1 MMPTGRIWWCLWA
14 PLLLLALTAC
24 IPSKAQSQVP
34 APRRLRFKVL
44 SSSTLLISWREPKGE
59 VDRYLLLYNSIP
71 GGQQKEIIVSK
82 SHTKVL
88 ITDYDPS
95 KGYTFSIIAV
105 RGSEQSRPL
114 QGRFKAHV
122 GDRGENDG
130 GDNSEPQKLTE
141 LVLPPQDANE
151 ISGVD
156 QFVCHNEAIADIVI
170 LVDGSWSVGRVN
182 FRLVR
187 MFLENLVNA
196 FDVGTD
202 KTRIGLAQYSGDPR
216 IEWHLDAFSTKDA
229 VLDAIKN
236 LPYKGG
242 NTLTGLALTFILEN
256 CFRPESGSRVGV
268 PKIGILITDGRSQD
282 DVIPPAESL
291 RKAGV
296 ELFAIGVKNAD
307 ENELRSIASE
317 PDDTHVYNVADFSIM
332 SSIVEGLT
340 RVVCEQVERQDIDIK
355 QKLTPEKRGIPL
367 DLITS
372 EVTARSFRVS
382 WTHAP
387 GDVERYRVVYYP
399 VQGGQPQEAVVSGS
413 ESSVVLQHLSSLTEY
428 QLAVFAVYANE
439 ASEALRG
446 SETTLD
452 QFVCHNEAIAD
463 IVILVDGSWSIGRIN
478 FRLVRMFLENLVN
491 AFDVGTDKTRIGLAQ
506 YSDDPRIEW
515 HLNAFSTKNAL
526 LDAIKNLPYK
536 GGSTLTGLA
545 LTFILENCFRPES
558 GSRVG
563 VPKIGILITDGR
575 SQDDVI
581 PPAESLRK
589 AGVELFAIGVKNADE
604 NELRSIASE
613 PDDTHVYNVADFS
626 IMSSIVEGLTRVV
639 CEQVERQ
646 DINIKQKLTPEK
658 RGIPLDL
665 ITSEVTARSFRVSWT
680 HAPGDVERYRVV
692 YYPVQGGEPQ
702 EAVVSGSESSVVL
715 QHLSSLTEYQLAV
728 FAVYANEASEAL
740 RGSET
745 TLALPSVTTLQLFNV
760 TQSTMTA
767 RWDDINGVSGYTL
780 LYTALTDDGN
790 FEKKEVKVSDAVTE
804 LELDGLIPET
814 EYSVTVYAMHGDQT
828 SDPIT
833 NQASTL
839 PLSPPRNLQ
848 FSDITH
854 NSAHISWDPASSGVK
869 GYHIMW
875 VKTDGTV
882 AEEAEVG
889 PVTSY
894 DLSELMSLMEYS
906 VAIFALYNEGQSEPL
921 TDGFTTTPVPGPLNL
936 HSTDVN
942 TDSFRVSWDHSAN
955 DIVLYRLSWAQ
966 LTGGNTKE
974 VVLSGSD
981 NEYILMGLSP
991 STEYEVMLTAIFTD
1005 NTESDTVSVTER
1017 TMAKTT
1023 TVSSTTV
1030 SRHAVKKLYLRDET
1044 TQSLDASWE
1053 LEDPN
1058 VENYRVFYASLSGD
1072 HKESVLVGGG
1082 QKRTVLQPLLPDT
1095 QYKVIVTPMYR
1106 DGQDG
1111 ISVSASA
1118 STLPLSSPENLRVSE
1133 EWYNRFRVT
1142 WDPPQS
1148 PTEGYRIIYQPIH
1161 VQGRVLETTVVEDV
1175 NSILLLNL
1183 LSGTEYSVQVTA
1195 SYSSGQSEPLLV
1207 NAKTLFLG
1215 VSGLSTYQVRSNSMC
1230 VQWQPLLH
1238 ATLYRVSI
1246 QSTLNGQRQE
1256 VNLGGGASRQ
1266 CFYDLTPGSQ
1276 YQISIYTEVQEIEGP
1291 SVSITDM
1298 TLPAPTQAP
1307 TEPPTTEQ
1315 LPTIPPAKEVCKE
1328 AKADLVFL
1336 VDGSWSIGD
1345 DNFLKITR
1353 FLYSTMGSLDL
1364 IGPDGTQVAIAQ
1376 FSDDART
1383 EFQLSSHG
1391 NKEALLEAIQ
1401 KIRYKGGNTKTGRA
1415 IKHVK
1420 ESIFTQEAGARRGV
1434 PKVLVVL
1441 TDGRSQ
1447 DDVNKV
1453 SKEMQ
1458 MDGYIIFAIGFA
1470 DADYGEL
1477 VNIASKPIDR
1487 HVFFVDDLDAV
1498 KKIEEELITFVCEA
1512 ATATC
1517 PSVLMSGN
1525 TMAGFKMMEKFG
1537 LVEKEY
1543 STIPGVSLEPGSFNS
1558 FPCYRLH
1565 RDALVLQPTK
1575 YLHPEGL
1582 PSEYTI
1588 SMMFR
1593 LLPETPQEPFAL
1605 WEILNKDNNP
1615 LVGLILDNSGKT
1627 LTFFNHDYKGH
1638 FQTVT
1643 FEGPEIR
1650 KMFHGSFHKL
1660 HATISKTSVKVVL
1673 DCSVVGEK
1681 SVYAAGNITT
1691 DGVEILGRMVRSRGR
1706 RDSSAPFQL
1715 QMFDIICST
1724 SWASRDKCCELPALR
1739 VEEQCS
1745 PMPHACTCSQ
1755 DSKGPP
1761 GPSGPPGGPGIRGA
1775 RGDRGEPGVT
1785 GPQGPTGE
1793 IGPPGPSGPPGPQ
1806 GPSGISIQGPPGAA
1820 GDKGERGETGPAGP
1834 MGVAGSPGSP
1844 GREGPPGVRGLPG
1857 NNGPQGQQGPP
1868 GPVGAPGAPG
1878 APGPGGPAGSQGDQ
1892 GVPGPAGTKGDKGER
1907 GDVQSQAAVRAIA
1920 RQVCEQLIQSHLS
1933 RYNSILNQIPLQSS
1947 VSFRAVPGPPGEPG
1961 RRGLPGPQGEQG
1973 PPGRPGFPGTNGQN
1987 GRPGDRGLAG
1997 QKGERGSPGI
2007 GSQGPRGPPGPP
2019 GLPGE
2024 GRTGSQGPPGRP
2036 GGPGT
2041 AGRPGNPGATGPAG
2055 PPGYCDQN
2063 SCLGYNVGVQ
2073 QDYGN
2078 DY

>member
-1 MMPTGRIWWCLWA
+1 MEMRRGAERLLVLSDRGNDVLSGLSRQLGVRMMPTGRIWWCLWA

-114 QGRFKAHV
+114 QGRFK
-122 GDRGENDG
+122 
-130 GDNSEPQKLTE
+130 
-141 LVLPPQDANE
+141 
-151 ISGVD
+151 VD

-202 KTRIGLAQYSGDPR
+202 KTRI
-216 IEWHLDAFSTKDA
+216 
-229 VLDAIKN
+229 V
-236 LPYKGG
+236 
-242 NTLTGLALTFILEN
+242 
-256 CFRPESGSRVGV
+256 
-268 PKIGILITDGRSQD
+268 
-282 DVIPPAESL
+282 
-291 RKAGV
+291 
-296 ELFAIGVKNAD
+296 
-307 ENELRSIASE
+307 
-317 PDDTHVYNVADFSIM
+317 
-332 SSIVEGLT
+332 
-340 RVVCEQVERQDIDIK
+340 
-355 QKLTPEKRGIPL
+355 
-367 DLITS
+367 
-372 EVTARSFRVS
+372 
-382 WTHAP
+382 
-387 GDVERYRVVYYP
+387 
-399 VQGGQPQEAVVSGS
+399 
-413 ESSVVLQHLSSLTEY
+413 
-428 QLAVFAVYANE
+428 
-439 ASEALRG
+439 
-446 SETTLD
+446 
-452 QFVCHNEAIAD
+452 
-463 IVILVDGSWSIGRIN
+463 
-478 FRLVRMFLENLVN
+478 
-491 AFDVGTDKTRIGLAQ
+491 
-506 YSDDPRIEW
+506 
-515 HLNAFSTKNAL
+515 
-526 LDAIKNLPYK
+526 
-536 GGSTLTGLA
+536 
-545 LTFILENCFRPES
+545 
-558 GSRVG
+558 
-563 VPKIGILITDGR
+563 
-575 SQDDVI
+575 
-581 PPAESLRK
+581 
-589 AGVELFAIGVKNADE
+589 
-604 NELRSIASE
+604 
-613 PDDTHVYNVADFS
+613 
-626 IMSSIVEGLTRVV
+626 
-639 CEQVERQ
+639 
-646 DINIKQKLTPEK
+646 
-658 RGIPLDL
+658 
-665 ITSEVTARSFRVSWT
+665 
-680 HAPGDVERYRVV
+680 
-692 YYPVQGGEPQ
+692 
-702 EAVVSGSESSVVL
+702 
-715 QHLSSLTEYQLAV
+715 
-728 FAVYANEASEAL
+728 
-740 RGSET
+740 
-745 TLALPSVTTLQLFNV
+745 ALPSVTTLKLFNV

-848 FSDITH
+848 FSDITD

-942 TDSFRVSWDHSAN
+942 ADSFRVSWDHSAN

-981 NEYILMGLSP
+981 NEYILTGLSP

-1082 QKRTVLQPLLPDT
+1082 QKRAVLQPLLPDT

-1195 SYSSGQSEPLLV
+1195 SYSSGQM
-1207 NAKTLFLG
+1207 FLG

-1660 HATISKTSVKVVL
+1660 HATISKTSIKVVL

-1844 GREGPPGVRGLPG
+1844 GREGPPGVRVTMDHRDNKDLLDLLE
-1857 NNGPQGQQGPP
+1857 PQELQVLQ
-1868 GPVGAPGAPG
+1868 
-1878 APGPGGPAGSQGDQ
+1878 DQ
-1892 GVPGPAGTKGDKGER
+1892 GPAGTKGDKGER

-1920 RQVCEQLIQSHLS
+1920 RQYQDHLES
-1933 RYNSILNQIPLQSS
+1933 QEGEAFLVLRENKVLL
-1947 VSFRAVPGPPGEPG
+1947 VDRASPVPMA
-1961 RRGLPGPQGEQG
+1961 RMA
-1973 PPGRPGFPGTNGQN
+1973 
-1987 GRPGDRGLAG
+1987 DRGTEVWLDRKEKGAVQGLEVKDPEDHLVLLACQVKEG
-1997 QKGERGSPGI
+1997 QAARVHPVVQVAPE
-2007 GSQGPRGPPGPP
+2007 Q
-2019 GLPGE
+2019 
-2024 GRTGSQGPPGRP
+2024 Q
-2036 GGPGT
+2036 
-2041 AGRPGNPGATGPAG
+2041 AGREIQEPRDQPVRQDTVTKTRVWDITLECNRTMGMITKEHSPSIVPLLLLVLSS
-2055 PPGYCDQN
+2055 PPFLPWQICF
-2063 SCLGYNVGVQ
+2063 
-2073 QDYGN
+2073 
-2078 DY
+2078 